1 MAHLSLCGVVTE
13 LVEAVG
19 QLKQHALMFVVGHII
34 GQCPQLGCRV
44 IPTLWVVK
52 FSSQHSAQLSTPP
65 WATNAS
71 RQSEFLKGSYDSH
84 RPT

>member
-34 GQCPQLGCRV
+34 GQCPQLGCTV
-44 IPTLWVVK
+44 IPTLWIVK
-52 FSSQHSAQLSTPP
+52 FHHAL
-65 WATNAS
+65 NAVKHAPMGNQRWPS
-71 RQSEFLKGSYDSH
+71 VRVPKGLL
-84 RPT
+84 